1 MTQINRDEGV
11 VYNSRKWW
19 VLVTVGVGTF
29 MSALDASVVNVTIPV
44 LQQYFKCSIAT
55 IEWIIIV
62 YLLVVSSLLLAFGR
76 FGDLHGHKI
85 IYGIGFLIFTLGSA
99 ACGMA
104 PTVEMLIVSRAVQ
117 ALGAGML
124 FANGPAILIRSF
136 PANQRGRALGIQ
148 ATMTY
153 LGASIGPSL
162 GGWLTQSLGWRSVFY
177 INVPIGL
184 IAFVFSLAF
193 VRADRPE
200 VAVMEPFDW
209 RGAGFFSIGLVALLL
224 GLDQGQ
230 AWGWTSAAVLGCLGG
245 AVALLLLFLWLEAHT
260 TAPMLDLSLF
270 ANRLFSTSTCSSVI
284 NYVCMNF
291 VNFLIPFYLQQGR
304 GLGTAEAGLLLTAQT
319 VMMAVAAPISGSISD
334 RVGSR
339 IPATLGMGVL
349 TLGIFLL
356 SRLGANSSF
365 AMILVSLAVVGTGTG
380 IFISPNNSALLGS
393 APRERQGIASGI
405 QQTSRNIGTV
415 LGVGLS
421 GALLSSFTAREGENT
436 LIPAIGNAL
445 VIATVI
451 GLAGVAVS
459 FIRGKEVWTG
469 QKG

>member
-1 MTQINRDEGV
+1 MQQNNQGEDEVRAG
-11 VYNSRKWW
+11 NKWW
-19 VLVTVGVGTF
+19 ILVTVGIGTF
-29 MSALDASVVNVTIPV
+29 MSALDASVVNVMIPV

-55 IEWIIIV
+55 VEWIIVV

-76 FGDLHGHKI
+76 YGDLHGHKI
-85 IYGIGFLIFTLGSA
+85 IYMIGFVIFTIGSA
-99 ACGMA
+99 ACGLA
-104 PTVEMLIVSRAVQ
+104 PGVGILIASRAAQ

-124 FANGPAILIRSF
+124 FSNGPAILIRSF
-136 PANQRGRALGIQ
+136 PSNQRGQALGIQ

-162 GGWLTQSLGWRSVFY
+162 GGWLTQALGWRSVFF

-184 IAFVFSLAF
+184 IAFIFCLVF
-193 VRADRPE
+193 VQTDRLK
-200 VAVMEPFDW
+200 VALPEPFDW
-209 RGAGFFSIGLVALLL
+209 RGAGFFAVGLVALLL

-230 AWGWTSAAVLGCLGG
+230 AWGWTSPAVLGCLVS
-245 AVALLLLFLWLEAHT
+245 AILLLAFFLWLEAHT

-270 ANRLFSTSTCSSVI
+270 SNRLFSTSTCSSVI

-304 GLGTAEAGLLLTAQT
+304 GFGTAEAGLLLTAQT
-319 VMMAVAAPISGSISD
+319 VMMAIAAPISGSISD
-334 RVGSR
+334 KIGSR

-349 TLGIFLL
+349 TFGIFLL
-356 SRLGANSSF
+356 SHLGANSSF
-365 AMILVSLAVVGTGTG
+365 VQILGSLAVVGTGTG

-421 GALLSSFTAREGENT
+421 GAILSSLTARSGENA
-436 LIPAIGNAL
+436 LIPAISTAL
-445 VIATVI
+445 MIAIAI

-459 FIRGKEVWTG
+459 SIRGEEA
-469 QKG
+469 